1 MRLSLKHG
9 GRALVSLLCS
19 LVLVFSVFPAHA
31 EDKEDLESKTSN
43 LQNQLAGINQELLT
57 ISDEISIAEMQ
68 IKITDSEILRTKD
81 SLIQAEAN
89 ESKQYDEMKV
99 RIKYMYE
106 TGNSSLLEMLF
117 TADNMA
123 DFLNKADFIQNIS
136 NYDRDMLKEL
146 QKTQEQIAAQKDTM
160 EAQQTAMQN
169 IQKDLESR
177 QAELVAKANE
187 TSTDL
192 NAFKA
197 QLEQLRA
204 EEAARLA
211 AEAAAREAAA
221 KEVAA
226 NTPPSSSTPTPD
238 NNGGGEGNTTPDDS
252 GGYDDSVVNGGASN
266 VSGSDLDILAAIL
279 QCEAYQDYDSLLA
292 VATVIMN
299 RVADPRFPNTITDV
313 VYAGGQFE
321 PVWSGRLD
329 QVLSQGPT
337 SLSYSVAQDAI
348 NGARLAAVQH
358 CYYFLYAGATNNAGV
373 NIGNNLFFASW

>member
-1 MRLSLKHG
+1 MV
-9 GRALVSLLCS
+9 ALFCS
-19 LVLVFSVFPAHA
+19 LILVFSVFPAHA
-31 EDKEDLESKTSN
+31 EDKEELENKTSN
-43 LQNQLAGINQELLT
+43 LQNQLIGINQELLT
-57 ISDEISIAEMQ
+57 ISDEISTAEMQ

-117 TADNMA
+117 TAENMA

-136 NYDRDMLKEL
+136 NYDRDMLNEL
-146 QKTQEQIAAQKDTM
+146 QKTQEHIAQQKDTM
-160 EAQQTAMQN
+160 EAQQDALQT
-169 IQKDLESR
+169 IQKELEGR
-177 QAELVAKANE
+177 QAELVTKANE

-204 EEAARLA
+204 EEATRLA

-226 NTPPSSSTPTPD
+226 YTPPSSSTPAPD
-238 NNGGGEGNTTPDDS
+238 NSSGNAESTAPDNS
-252 GGYDDSVVNGGASN
+252 GGYDDSVVNGGAAN
-266 VSGSDLDILAAIL
+266 VSGSDLDVLAAIL

-329 QVLSQGPT
+329 QVLSEGPT